1 MDAWLLRWYDCDD
14 RINRISFLTS
24 TTRVFVY
31 SPLPFSSSSKNAASA
46 DICRGGGGDDRIDGG
61 TAPGTTAG
69 LKNTVAGHQG
79 NDVILDPIAEINGAF
94 TFNFN
99 LLLM

>member
-1 MDAWLLRWYDCDD
+1 M
-14 RINRISFLTS
+14 
-24 TTRVFVY
+24 
-31 SPLPFSSSSKNAASA
+31 SSSEAGTTDTISGNIVENSSGS
-46 DICRGGGGDDRIDGG
+46 IGGGGDDRIDGG

-69 LKNTVAGHQG
+69 LKNTVVGHQG
-79 NDVILDPIAEINGAF
+79 NDVIFDPSAEINEAF